1 MRSRFRQVVFM
12 DDFFRSSD
20 NRLLSHSSNR
30 QFLRKLFESAATRL
44 GLQCREEFARS
55 DGGTVDVAAVMDALS
70 LPRSAEGWAQAMI
83 ADISVAR
90 EAGRLPFLDSGS
102 LVIGWGMPPSL
113 MNYIDSSG
121 ASFIDLEIDPIRF
134 TKHLRFC
141 ARTNDRATAGVLA
154 RLRGNDEHCWNDAAA
169 LKGYFA
175 RRGAQSLFD
184 PRTSVGLFIGQTSL
198 DLALVA
204 HGRLACPADASDRV
218 RELAQSVD
226 VLVIK
231 PHPYEA
237 STSHLSELA
246 SGISNVAWT
255 SHNVY
260 ALLCAENLSFVCGLS
275 SGTLKEAEYFLKSA
289 ERLIEPDRSNRQVLP
304 AGCSDWIPVSAAI
317 ASIEAMTEICTS
329 FAHLKQALRSLSPN
343 RAKQPLSVAGFRDDA
358 LDRAFGIRWGLDA
371 AQAGLTA
378 LPRLQLDH
386 IYQFSEGSP
395 NTAWLGIGWSTP
407 EPWGVWSDGARACI
421 VVPLDE
427 ELLKDSDSVEVRL
440 EGQMFSP
447 ANATPSAVLAC
458 INGNRADAVVFGG
471 DASET
476 HVGLTLRVALD
487 SPRTKRMLLIEF
499 AIRTPMKPSDLGMSP
514 DARRLGFGLHRL
526 RVSTQRAVPAKPQD
540 MAGDEGGRKAELQE
554 T

>member
-1 MRSRFRQVVFM
+1 M

-20 NRLLSHSSNR
+20 NGLLSHPSNR
-30 QFLRKLFESAATRL
+30 QFLRKLFESAAMRL
-44 GLQCREEFARS
+44 GLQCREEFAHS

-90 EAGRLPFLDSGS
+90 EAGRLPVLNNGS

-121 ASFIDLEIDPIRF
+121 AAFIDLEIDPIRF

-198 DLALVA
+198 DLALVT
-204 HGRLACPADASDRV
+204 HGRLARPADASDRV
-218 RELAQSVD
+218 RKLAQSVD
-226 VLVIK
+226 LLVIK
-231 PHPYEA
+231 PHPYET

-246 SGISNVAWT
+246 SDITNVAWT

-275 SGTLKEAEYFLKSA
+275 SGTLQEAKYFLKSS
-289 ERLIEPDRSNRQVLP
+289 ERLIEPDRNDRQALP
-304 AGCSDWIPVSAAI
+304 KACSDWIPVPAAV
-317 ASIEAMTEICTS
+317 ASIEAMTEICRP
-329 FAHLKQALRSLSPN
+329 FANLKQAFRSLSPK
-343 RAKQPLSVAGFRDDA
+343 RTKLPLSVGRFRDDA
-358 LDRAFGIRWGLDA
+358 LDHAFGMRWGLDA
-371 AQAGLTA
+371 TQAGLPA
-378 LPRLQLDH
+378 SPRLQPDH
-386 IYQFSEGSP
+386 IYRFSDRSP
-395 NTAWLGIGWSTP
+395 ARAWLGIGWSTP
-407 EPWGVWSDGARACI
+407 EPWGVWSDGARAC
-421 VVPLDE
+421 VVIPLDE
-427 ELLKDSDSVEVRL
+427 ELLKDSDSVEVQF
-440 EGQMFSP
+440 EGQVFSP
-447 ANATPSAVLAC
+447 ANATPSDVLAC
-458 INGNRADAVVFGG
+458 INGNRGDAVVFGG
-471 DASET
+471 EGSET
-476 HVGLTLRVALD
+476 PVRISLRVALD
-487 SPRTKRMLLIEF
+487 SPRTKRVLLIEF
-499 AIRTPMKPSDLGMSP
+499 AIRTPMKPTDLGMSP
-514 DARRLGFGLHRL
+514 DARSLGFGLQRL
-526 RVSTQRAVPAKPQD
+526 CISTQFAVPTRAQD
-540 MAGDEGGRKAELQE
+540 VAGGGAEREAELQE